1 MSRVKIYSLEV
12 PILNQSFVPCL
23 VLTVAFWTAYKFLRR
38 QVRWSGIPISLRIF
52 YSLLWSTQS
61 RRLCFSG
68 ILLLF
73 LWFNGC
79 WHIDLWFLYLSKSSL
94 YIWKF
99 SVHVLPKPSL
109 EDLEHYIASMWDE
122 NNCAVVWH
130 SLALP
135 FFGNGMKTDLFQS
148 CNHCWFFQICWHI
161 ECSTLTASSFR
172 IWTTSAEIL
181 SPPLVCSE

>member
-122 NNCAVVWH
+122 WNCAVVWT
-130 SLALP
+130 
-135 FFGNGMKTDLFQS
+135 FFG
-148 CNHCWFFQICWHI
+148 
-161 ECSTLTASSFR
+161 TALLWDWTFSSPVATADFSKSVYWVLHFNS
-172 IWTTSAEIL
+172 IIFKDFK
-181 SPPLVCSE
+181 

>member
-23 VLTVAFWTAYKFLRR
+23 VLTVAFWTAYKFLRK

-61 RRLCFSG
+61 RSISFSG

-79 WHIDLWFLYLSKSSL
+79 WHIDLWFLCLSKSSL

-99 SVHVLPKPSL
+99 SVHVLLKPSL
-109 EDLEHYIASMWDE
+109 EDFEHYVASMWNE
-122 NNCAVVWH
+122 NNCVVVWT
-130 SLALP
+130 
-135 FFGNGMKTDLFQS
+135 FFGIAFLWGWNENWPFPVLWPLLSFS
-148 CNHCWFFQICWHI
+148 NLLACWMQQFHSIIF
-161 ECSTLTASSFR
+161 
-172 IWTTSAEIL
+172 
-181 SPPLVCSE
+181 